1 MLGSLG
7 SRVFMISSAFL
18 AEIFFN
24 TRSTLSEAEAFAK
37 RSMMV
42 VAVKSAAAKNAGRH
56 YQPVALQVL

>member
-1 MLGSLG
+1 
-7 SRVFMISSAFL
+7 MISSAFL